1 MDLKSLT
8 LEELIELYKHN
19 SSQDDG
25 PKYFVKLLHDKG
37 WITNDKEGDTK

>member
-8 LEELIELYKHN
+8 LEELIELYKDYVKA
-19 SSQDDG
+19 SDG
-25 PKYFVKLLHDKG
+25 AAYFIKLLHNKG

>member
-8 LEELIELYKHN
+8 LEELIELYKQYVD
-19 SSQDDG
+19 STDG
-25 PKYFVKLLHDKG
+25 AAFYIKLLHDKG